1 MKGLGSGRVSDARAY
16 TEWSARWIPPCDA
29 PAGATKSSLRS
40 GSVAGGQVKR
50 CMASSHTSRSR
61 AVATRQRGHR
71 ARRRQGG
78 AAGEYLV
85 VHEGEEGRDH
95 ERDALADHRRQLVA
109 QALPCPGRQQHEGVL
124 PRPPV
129 GSPHSHRLDG
139 EPGLCVGTGG
149 WDTGREPGVCVCGF
163 VAAVGSGIAGAA
175 SAYARPD

>member
-1 MKGLGSGRVSDARAY
+1 
-16 TEWSARWIPPCDA
+16 
-29 PAGATKSSLRS
+29 
-40 GSVAGGQVKR
+40 
-50 CMASSHTSRSR
+50 MASSHTSRSR

-149 WDTGREPGVCVCGF
+149 WGTGREPGVCVCGF
-163 VAAVGSGIAGAA
+163 VAAVGSGNVTLSSNSAGTSIGKFIGIEVKSRRGTQRQSQERFQTMLERAGGR
-175 SAYARPD
+175 YIVARSVAEALIGLADG